1 MSKKYEE
8 VEDEI
13 AEKKNEAIT
22 SEKPVVT
29 ATQHPVRPLI
39 EHKLNFENRPEA
51 IEILVLDPPGPGGAS
66 HQYLIQ
72 VDPNTARPELAEGE
86 TDDREPLDLI
96 ETLISFQKGGIAEA
110 GVNGLTQEALLAIVI
125 DRLRSFQQGPY
136 PCEEN
141 QIALD
146 HCERALNTLH
156 KRTWDRIDREVEGT
170 EKA

>member
-1 MSKKYEE
+1 MSK
-8 VEDEI
+8 DEKSKAREI
-13 AEKKNEAIT
+13 PGEKNN
-22 SEKPVVT
+22 SGPVDEQPEGRAQV
-29 ATQHPVRPLI
+29 PVRPLI

-66 HQYLIQ
+66 HQYLIR

-86 TDDREPLDLI
+86 TDDRETLDLI
-96 ETLISFQKGGIAEA
+96 ETQISFQKGGIAEA

-141 QIALD
+141 EIALD

-170 EKA
+170 NKA